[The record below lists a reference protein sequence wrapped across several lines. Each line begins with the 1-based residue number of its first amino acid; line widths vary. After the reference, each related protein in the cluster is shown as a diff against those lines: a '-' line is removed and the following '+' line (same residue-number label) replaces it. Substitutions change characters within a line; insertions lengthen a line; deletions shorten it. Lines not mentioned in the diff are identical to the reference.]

1 MRYEIRSDRP
11 LPLTLLEQDETR
23 RVLQNAA
30 LLLSTK
36 KGTVPLYRDYGLPM
50 EFTHRPAFA
59 AEALAAAEIMEAMAR
74 FEPRAEVLSV
84 RLLPGKTMFDSR
96 VLSVELEVTV

>member
-11 LPLTLLEQDETR
+11 LPLTLLEQDETH

-50 EFTHRPAFA
+50 EFTH
-59 AEALAAAEIMEAMAR
+59 
-74 FEPRAEVLSV
+74 PR
-84 RLLPGKTMFDSR
+84 
-96 VLSVELEVTV
+96 